1 MKKWQS
7 IFTMIGGFILPV
19 AAFVLGMLIGDEDS
33 FLNVMPTVIHKA
45 LVFTVPVI
53 NLAIWICLR
62 RGAGKRILLRAICG
76 FSVGVSLVYTVMLLP
91 LIVMGLIGFCLMF
104 WYFGVGFLGLIA
116 CAPATALASGLI
128 FRSRLAAV
136 DAARDDAKAGG
147 FGRGLLAAA
156 VIWVFLF
163 CDAGLA
169 CFGCRTGMSSDPA
182 VAARGIRIARMS
194 FRTDIIRG
202 FCRNRGF
209 VVFFTVPLVD
219 RDASFEAFD
228 LLYYRITGE
237 NPIYMRQS
245 WGGRRA
251 MLSWDAIT
259 GGEKV
264 GGILEGLSLKG
275 SAYDTTVDKVAGIG
289 YGEWTMTFANAK
301 TWGEAEA
308 RCRIALPPGGVVSR
322 LTLWING
329 EECEAAFGT
338 KGQVRRAYESVVR
351 RRRDPVLVNICGP
364 DQVQMQCFPVPHEG
378 EMKVRIGITF
388 PLDVATDGKSARLP
402 CPVLTSRNFSIPADI
417 LGLPAPETFA
427 FQTPP
432 PAIAVYT
439 NGVNEA
445 LNGSAIVQKTSEE
458 PFWKPSR
465 VAFVIDTSAAM
476 KPHMAGVLAALG
488 KLPNEIE
495 KEFWF
500 TDDLPPTKPPVF
512 LPRSVPCRG
521 GRPAIA
527 TLVKAIDTL
536 AANGKSRAL
545 VWIHAGEPV
554 SGQAGD
560 ALALKLRKA
569 TNVKLFI
576 CQIAEGECA
585 LTEPIPPSPTIVSL
599 TSDALSRG
607 AGPALERLF
616 GKWRGYTMDLDHGRE
631 RAGGRRTV
639 REKMPLS
646 EVPEDAVPASD
657 HLGRLWAAE
666 ETARIFRTGDPVALE
681 KAQKTALP
689 WHIVTAATGAVVLE
703 STQQYKEN
711 DLEPVDAH
719 SVPTVP
725 EPSAILCLVIVA
737 VVFALA
743 RKLQLKKARHG
754 DSLPPNLPISK

>member
-33 FLNVMPTVIHKA
+33 FLNVMPTMIHKA

-76 FSVGVSLVYTVMLLP
+76 FSVGVSAVYTVMLLP
-91 LIVMGLIGFCLMF
+91 LVVIGLIGFCLMF

-156 VIWVFLF
+156 VMWVFLF

-169 CFGCRTGMSSDPA
+169 YFGCRTGMSSDPA
-182 VAARGIRIARMS
+182 VAARGIRLARLS
-194 FRTDIIRG
+194 SRTDIIRQFG
-202 FCRNRGF
+202 NQRGHF
-209 VVFFTVPLVD
+209 LFGLIPIID
-219 RDASFEAFD
+219 SDASMDTFD

-237 NPIYMRQS
+237 NPIYMRQ
-245 WGGRRA
+245 WGWGGGRRRQ
-251 MLSWDAIT
+251 LTWDWIT

-388 PLDVATDGKSARLP
+388 PLAVATDGKSARLP
-402 CPVLTSRNFSIPADI
+402 CPVITSRNFSVPSDL
-417 LGLPAPETFA
+417 LGLPVPEPFA
-427 FQTPP
+427 FKEP
-432 PAIAVYT
+432 PAAVAVCT
-439 NGVNEA
+439 NATSEA
-445 LNGSAIVQKTSEE
+445 LDGAAIVQKTSLA
-458 PFWKPSR
+458 PHLKPVR
-465 VAFVIDTSAAM
+465 AAFVVDTSAAM
-476 KPHMAGVLAALG
+476 KSHIADVLAALAKVPDG
-488 KLPNEIE
+488 IG

-500 TDDLPPTKPPVF
+500 TDDLPPAKPLTE
-512 LPRSVPCRG
+512 LPSSVSCRG
-521 GRPAIA
+521 GRPALA
-527 TLVKAIDTL
+527 TLAKAVDEL
-536 AANGKSRAL
+536 AARGEPSAL
-545 VWIHAGEPV
+545 VWIHSGEPV

-569 TNVKLFI
+569 VNVRLVI
-576 CQIAEGECA
+576 CQVAEGECA
-585 LTEPIPPSPTIVSL
+585 LTEPIPPSGAIDSL
-599 TSDALSRG
+599 TSDALSSG
-607 AGPALERLF
+607 VGPALGRLF
-616 GKWRGYTMDLDHGRE
+616 DGWGTEGRIP
-631 RAGGRRTV
+631 V
-639 REKMPLS
+639 REKVALAD
-646 EVPEDAVPASD
+646 VPQEAVPASD

-666 ETARIFRTGDPVALE
+666 ETARTFRTGDPVALE

-689 WHIVTAATGAVVLE
+689 WHIVTAVTGAVVLE
-703 STQQYKEN
+703 SKQQFQEN
-711 DLEPVDAH
+711 DLEQVDAQ

-725 EPSAILCLVIVA
+725 EPGAILCLVIVA

-743 RKLQLKKARHG
+743 WRRKQITDNG
-754 DSLPPNLPISK
+754 

>member
-1 MKKWQS
+1 MKKWQT

-19 AAFVLGMLIGDEDS
+19 AAFVLGMLIGDDDS

-45 LVFTVPVI
+45 LVFSVPVI

-62 RGAGKRILLRAICG
+62 RGSGNRNLLRALCG
-76 FSVGVSLVYTVMLLP
+76 FSVGVSAVYTVMLLP
-91 LIVMGLIGFCLMF
+91 LVVIGLIGFCLMF

-136 DAARDDAKAGG
+136 DAEKCDAKAGG
-147 FGRGLLAAA
+147 FSRGLLAAA
-156 VIWVFLF
+156 VIWVFMF

-169 CFGCRTGMSSDPA
+169 CFGCNTGMSSDPA

-194 FRTDIIRG
+194 FRTDIIRS

-209 VVFFTVPLVD
+209 VVFYTVPLAN
-219 RDASFEAFD
+219 RNASFEAFD

-237 NPIYMRQS
+237 NPVYMRNS
-245 WGGRRA
+245 WGRRRA
-251 MLSWDAIT
+251 MLSWDWIA

-275 SAYDTTVDKVAGIG
+275 SAYDTTVDNVAGIG

-301 TWGEAEA
+301 TWGEEEA

-338 KGQVRRAYESVVR
+338 KGLVRRAYESVVR

-388 PLDVATDGKSARLP
+388 PLNISLDGKGARLP
-402 CPVLTSRNFSIPADI
+402 CPVITSRNFSVPSDLI
-417 LGLPAPETFA
+417 GLPAPETFA
-427 FQTPP
+427 FKTS
-432 PAIAVYT
+432 PAVVAVCT
-439 NGVNEA
+439 NDANGT
-445 LNGSAIVQKTSEE
+445 LNGTAIVQKSSLAPLWE
-458 PFWKPSR
+458 PER
-465 VAFVIDTSAAM
+465 IAFVIDTSAAM
-476 KPHMAGVLAALG
+476 RPHMSDVLATLANA
-488 KLPNEIE
+488 KAPDEIE

-500 TDDLPPTKPPVF
+500 TGDIPPEKPLSKLPD
-512 LPRSVPCRG
+512 SVTCRG
-521 GRPAIA
+521 GRPALA
-527 TLVKAIDTL
+527 TLVKALDAL
-536 AANGKSRAL
+536 AANGDSAAL

-554 SGQAGD
+554 SGQTGD

-569 TNVKLFI
+569 ANVKFFI
-576 CQIAEGECA
+576 CQVAEGECA
-585 LTEPIPPSPTIVSL
+585 LTEPIPPSAKIVSL
-599 TSDALSRG
+599 TSDALSG
-607 AGPALERLF
+607 GVGPALERFF
-616 GKWRGYTMDLDHGRE
+616 GGWAVRL
-631 RAGGRRTV
+631 V
-639 REKMPLS
+639 SSREKVALAD
-646 EVPEDAVPASD
+646 VPQGAVPASD

-666 ETARIFRTGDPVALE
+666 ETARIFRDGDPVALE

-703 STQQYKEN
+703 SKQQYKEN

-725 EPSAILCLVIVA
+725 EPSALLCLVIVA
-737 VVFALA
+737 VVFVLA
-743 RKLQLKKARHG
+743 RKRKMVDNR
-754 DSLPPNLPISK
+754 

>member
-76 FSVGVSLVYTVMLLP
+76 FSVGVSAVYTVMLLP
-91 LIVMGLIGFCLMF
+91 LVVIGLIGFCLMF

-156 VIWVFLF
+156 VMWVFRF

-169 CFGCRTGMSSDPA
+169 YFGCRTGMSSDPA

-402 CPVLTSRNFSIPADI
+402 CPAITSRNFSIPADI

-616 GKWRGYTMDLDHGRE
+616 GKWHGYTMDLDHGRE

-666 ETARIFRTGDPVALE
+666 ETARIFRDGDPVALE

-689 WHIVTAATGAVVLE
+689 WHIVTAVTGAVVLE
-703 STQQYKEN
+703 SQQQYREN
-711 DLEPVDAH
+711 DLEPVDAQ

-725 EPSAILCLVIVA
+725 EPGALLCLVIVTI
-737 VVFALA
+737 VFALG
-743 RKLQLKKARHG
+743 KLLMRHG
-754 DSLPPNLPISK
+754 R

>member
-1 MKKWQS
+1 MKKWQT

-19 AAFVLGMLIGDEDS
+19 AAFVLGMLIGDDDS

-45 LVFTVPVI
+45 LVFSVPVI

-62 RGAGKRILLRAICG
+62 RGSGNRNLLRALCG
-76 FSVGVSLVYTVMLLP
+76 FSVGVSAVYTVMLLP
-91 LIVMGLIGFCLMF
+91 LVVIGLIGFCLMF

-116 CAPATALASGLI
+116 CAPAKALASGLI
-128 FRSRLAAV
+128 FRSKLAAV
-136 DAARDDAKAGG
+136 DAEKCDAKAGG
-147 FGRGLLAAA
+147 FSRGLLAAA
-156 VIWVFLF
+156 VIWVFMF

-169 CFGCRTGMSSDPA
+169 CFGCNTGMSSDPA

-194 FRTDIIRG
+194 FRTDIIRS

-209 VVFFTVPLVD
+209 VVFYTVPLAN
-219 RDASFEAFD
+219 RNASFEAFD

-237 NPIYMRQS
+237 NPVYMRNS
-245 WGGRRA
+245 WGRRRA
-251 MLSWDAIT
+251 MLSWDWIA

-275 SAYDTTVDKVAGIG
+275 SAYDTTVDNVAGIG

-301 TWGEAEA
+301 TWGEEEA

-388 PLDVATDGKSARLP
+388 PLDVATDGKSAHLP
-402 CPVLTSRNFSIPADI
+402 CPAITSRNFSIPADI

-495 KEFWF
+495 REFWF

-512 LPRSVPCRG
+512 LPRSVSCRG
-521 GRPAIA
+521 GRPALA
-527 TLVKAIDTL
+527 TLAQAVDAL
-536 AANGKSRAL
+536 AASGDSTAL

-569 TNVKLFI
+569 ANVKFFI
-576 CQIAEGECA
+576 CQIADGECA
-585 LTEPIPPSPTIVSL
+585 LTEPIPPSQTIVSL
-599 TSDALSRG
+599 TSDALSNG
-607 AGPALERLF
+607 AGPTLEGLF
-616 GKWRGYTMDLDHGRE
+616 GKWGAEGRV
-631 RAGGRRTV
+631 TV
-639 REKMPLS
+639 REKVALAD
-646 EVPEDAVPASD
+646 VPQDAVPAGD

-703 STQQYKEN
+703 SKQQYQEN